1 MKTFSQFIT
10 ETEQRIQGFNI
21 KDTDTHNLQVS
32 ENKVMQDNES
42 TRYEDDTYRTT
53 KEKIANPRLKRLRIL
68 LNRELGRYT
77 V

>member
-32 ENKVMQDNES
+32 ENKVRQDIES
-42 TRYEDDTYRTT
+42 SRYEDDTYRTT
-53 KEKIANPRLKRLRIL
+53 KEKIANPRLRKLRIL